1 LKKFKNIEDENQC
14 AFNLVDLLGQHCLAL
29 SLIQGRKSGAV
40 NLVDRRPYNARFS
53 CQVALKGQNA

>member
-1 LKKFKNIEDENQC
+1 MCFQ
-14 AFNLVDLLGQHCLAL
+14 FGGSVRTGQHCLAL

-40 NLVDRRPYNARFS
+40 NLVDRHPYNARIS